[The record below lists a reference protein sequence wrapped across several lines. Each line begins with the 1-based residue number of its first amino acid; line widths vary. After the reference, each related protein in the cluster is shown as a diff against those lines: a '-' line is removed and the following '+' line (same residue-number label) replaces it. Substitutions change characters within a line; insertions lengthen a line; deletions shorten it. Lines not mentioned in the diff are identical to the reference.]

1 MVTFSTPRCIYGI
14 MKALFNIIAK
24 STGITLYIMILSC
37 GVVYAQR
44 PEIRSVDKT
53 STSMSETVTIKGTN
67 FGSDATKLVVYFGAV
82 KGTILTVTNQ
92 LIEVEVPAGATYES
106 ISVTNLVSG
115 LTGYSTEAF
124 LLSFSGK
131 HPFDATNLNSQTDFD
146 AANKLY
152 EHCLCDLDND
162 EKPDIATANNGT
174 PTSPSN
180 SIAILRNTSTIG
192 TVSFTKTLYGIGSP
206 SLSIR
211 CGDLNGDGKKDLVV
225 VDGNS
230 ASGRVFI
237 LQNNSTGPGDINFTT
252 TTITLTGRKNSLV
265 EIADLDLNGRPEL
278 LITDQG
284 SNVIS
289 VLINQSTT
297 SVINF
302 AASPIIIT
310 ITDPDPVKSVAS
322 TDGIIVEDL
331 NGDYLPE
338 IVTSQYQTNTSNL
351 FIVENKS
358 TPGTIAVGTITR
370 LDIGNTVKRI
380 RIGDLDND
388 GRKDIAVT
396 QLLGPSISIFLNQG
410 SNSINFGSPIVITT
424 EAGAW
429 GLDFGDLDG
438 DGKID
443 IAVAA
448 IVETKLT
455 LLNNESTPGSI
466 AFSKQTVN
474 TSHVTRSIIIG
485 DLDGD
490 GKPDLSFTSIDVG
503 SIVFSKVSTIRNGSC
518 VFPSI
523 TPKQTPL
530 TLCTGALPY
539 KLSATVSKGS
549 YYEWRKNGSV
559 VSCGLNQNTF
569 DVTAATG
576 TGMYTV
582 RVIAEGGT
590 CASAT
595 GCVQESDGIDITV
608 VAGTA
613 GATTPANN
621 GPVCLGGTLNLSI
634 NTLAG
639 VTYEWTGPEGYTG
652 TGTTPT
658 PVANFSLE
666 KAGLYYVDVRV
677 GSCLLRR
684 QSTLVQAVDVP
695 TFTITPADELVICQG
710 AATQNL
716 EVVPND
722 PAYTYQWFKDGA
734 AVSTGA
740 QLPITSVPAS
750 SGNYTVKAGN
760 AGCSVNIETAPVK
773 VTITT
778 TITANFT
785 APGTACANQKVKF
798 TNASTSDASV
808 TTFYNWNFDDGKTS
822 TEKDPEHIFTSAASY
837 DVTLTVSYKDNS
849 CAETKMIPITITAA
863 PAVSITN
870 PNNDYTFCEGA
881 TLLLQVN
888 GTFTAYSWSTGATT
902 SSIEVGEEGTYSV
915 DVTATNGCILTAS
928 RIVETLPAPSVLVTA
943 TPPQINEGEPSQ
955 LAASGLE
962 NYSWEPAE
970 TLSQASIANPVA
982 TPLVSTAYKVTGLDA
997 NGCEGTAT
1005 IEVKVAGDAI
1015 VTKLKPGNFISPN
1028 NDGPNEQWVV
1038 ENILTYPQCGITIYD
1053 EKGVKV
1059 FEAKP
1064 YQNNWDG
1071 TFNGKKLPDG
1081 VYYYIIR
1088 CDGEESAPRAGS
1100 ITLIR

>member
-1 MVTFSTPRCIYGI
+1 

-24 STGITLYIMILSC
+24 PTGITLYIMMLAC
-37 GVVYAQR
+37 CVVYAQR

-53 STSMSETVTIKGTN
+53 SSSMSEKVTIMGSN
-67 FGSDATKLVVYFGAV
+67 FGTDATKLAVYFGAV
-82 KGTILTVTNQ
+82 KGTILTVSNQ
-92 LIEVEVPAGATYES
+92 MIEVEVPAGTTYES

-115 LTGYSTEAF
+115 LTGYSTTSF

-131 HPFDATNLNSQTDFD
+131 HPFDAAKLGTQTDFD

-162 EKPDIATANNGT
+162 GKPDIATANNGT
-174 PTSPSN
+174 PTVPSN

-192 TVSFTKTLYGIGSP
+192 TISFTKTLYGIGSP

-225 VDGNS
+225 VDGYS
-230 ASGRVFI
+230 TSGRIFI
-237 LQNNSTGPGDINFTT
+237 LQNNSTGPGNINFTT
-252 TTITLTGRKNSLV
+252 STITLTDRKNSLV
-265 EIADLDLNGRPEL
+265 EIADFDLNGKPEL

-289 VLINQSTT
+289 ILTNQSTA

-302 AASPIIIT
+302 AVSPIIIT
-310 ITDPDPVKSVAS
+310 ITDAEKVAS

-331 NGDYLPE
+331 NGDYFPE

-358 TPGTIAVGTITR
+358 TPGTIAVGTTTK
-370 LDIGNTVKRI
+370 LNIGNTVKRI
-380 RIGDLDND
+380 RVGDLDSD
-388 GRKDIAVT
+388 GKKDIAVT
-396 QLLGPSISIFLNQG
+396 QLLGPSVSIFPNQG
-410 SNSINFGSPIVITT
+410 SNSINFGSPIIIPT
-424 EAGAW
+424 EAGPW
-429 GLDFGDLDG
+429 GLDFGDIDG

-448 IVETKLT
+448 IGETKLS
-455 LLNNESTPGSI
+455 LLNNESTPGNI
-466 AFSKQTVN
+466 AFTKQTVN
-474 TSHVTRSIIIG
+474 TSHITRSIIIA

-490 GKPDLSFTSIDVG
+490 GKPDLSFTSVDVG

-518 VFPSI
+518 MLPSI
-523 TPKQTPL
+523 APKQTPL

-539 KLSATVSKGS
+539 KLYATVSKGS
-549 YYEWRKNGSV
+549 YYEWRKNGAV

-569 DVTAATG
+569 DVTAASG
-576 TGMYTV
+576 TGVYTV

-595 GCVQESDGIDITV
+595 GCVEESDGIDITI

-634 NTLAG
+634 NNIAG
-639 VTYEWTGPEGYTG
+639 VTYEWTGPQGYTG
-652 TGTTPT
+652 TGTAPT
-658 PVANFSLE
+658 PVTNFSLD
-666 KAGLYYVDVRV
+666 KAGLYHVDVKV
-677 GSCLLRR
+677 GSCLLRK
-684 QSTLVQAVDVP
+684 QSTLVQAVDIP
-695 TFTITPADELVICQG
+695 TFSISPANELVLCQG
-710 AATQNL
+710 APSQNL

-722 PAYTYQWFKDGA
+722 PAYTYQWFKDGV
-734 AVSTGA
+734 AVGTGA
-740 QLPITSVPAS
+740 QLAITSVPSS
-750 SGNYTVKAGN
+750 SGNYIVKAGN
-760 AGCSVNIETAPVK
+760 TGCSVNIETAPVK

-778 TITANFT
+778 TITANFS
-785 APGTACANQKVKF
+785 APATACANQKVKF
-798 TNASTSDASV
+798 TNGSTSDASV

-822 TEKDPEHIFTSAASY
+822 TEKDPEHIFTSANTY
-837 DVTLTVSYKDNS
+837 DVTLTVSYAGNS
-849 CAETKMIPITITAA
+849 CAETKTIPITITAA

-870 PNNDYTFCEGA
+870 PSNDYTFCEGA

-888 GTFTAYSWSTGATT
+888 GTFTGYAWSTGATT
-902 SSIEVGEEGTYSV
+902 SSIEVSEEGTYSV
-915 DVTATNGCILTAS
+915 DVTATNGCVLTAS
-928 RIVETLPAPSVLVTA
+928 RIVETLPAPSVIVTA
-943 TPPQINEGEPSQ
+943 TPPQINEGESSQ
-955 LAASGLE
+955 LTASGLE

-970 TLSQASIANPVA
+970 TLSQSSIANPVA
-982 TPLVSTAYKVTGLDA
+982 TPLATTAYKVTGLDA

-1028 NDGPNEQWVV
+1028 NDGPNELWVV
-1038 ENILTYPQCGITIYD
+1038 ENIMTYPQCGITIYD

>member
-1 MVTFSTPRCIYGI
+1 
-14 MKALFNIIAK
+14 
-24 STGITLYIMILSC
+24 
-37 GVVYAQR
+37 
-44 PEIRSVDKT
+44 
-53 STSMSETVTIKGTN
+53 MSETVTIKGSN
-67 FGSDATKLVVYFGAV
+67 FGTDATKLAVYFGAV
-82 KGTILTVTNQ
+82 KATILTVSNQ
-92 LIEVEVPAGATYES
+92 LIEVQVPAGTTYES

-115 LTGYSTEAF
+115 LTGYSNNPF

-131 HPFDATNLNSQTDFD
+131 HPFDATKLGSQTDFD
-146 AANKLY
+146 AADKLY

-162 EKPDIATANNGT
+162 GKPDIATANNGT

-192 TVSFTKTLYGIGSP
+192 TISFTKTLYGIGSA

-225 VDGNS
+225 ADGNS
-230 ASGRVFI
+230 SSGRIFI

-252 TTITLTGRKNSLV
+252 NIITLTDRKNSLI

-284 SNVIS
+284 TNVIS

-302 AASPIIIT
+302 AASPIIIS
-310 ITDPDPVKSVAS
+310 ITSSDPTKPVAS

-331 NGDYLPE
+331 NGDYFPE
-338 IVTSQYQTNTSNL
+338 IVTSQYQTNSSNL
-351 FIVENKS
+351 FIVENQS
-358 TPGTIAVGTITR
+358 TPGTIAVGTITK

-396 QLLGPSISIFLNQG
+396 QLLGPSVSIFPNQG
-410 SNSINFGSPIVITT
+410 SNSINFGSPVVITT

-448 IVETKLT
+448 IGETKMS

-466 AFSKQTVN
+466 TFTKQTIN
-474 TSHVTRSIIIG
+474 TSYITRSIIIG

-490 GKPDLSFTSIDVG
+490 GKPDISFTSVDKTGIPA
-503 SIVFSKVSTIRNGSC
+503 SKVSVFRNRSC
-518 VFPSI
+518 VFPIIS
-523 TPKQTPL
+523 PAETPL

-539 KLSATVSKGS
+539 KLYATASKGS
-549 YYEWRKNGSV
+549 YYEWRKNGTV

-576 TGMYTV
+576 TGVYTV

-595 GCVQESDGIDITV
+595 GCVEESDGIDITV

-613 GATTPANN
+613 GATTPTNN
-621 GPVCLGGTLNLSI
+621 GPICLGGQLNLSI
-634 NTLAG
+634 NSIAG

-652 TGTTPT
+652 TGATPP
-658 PVANFSLE
+658 PVPSFSIE
-666 KAGLYYVDVRV
+666 KSGLYYVDVRV

-684 QSTLVQAVDVP
+684 QSTLVEAVNVP
-695 TFTITPADELVICQG
+695 AFSISPADELVVCQG

-716 EVVPND
+716 EVIPND
-722 PAYTYQWFKDGA
+722 PSYTYQWFKDGA
-734 AVSTGA
+734 PVATGA

-760 AGCSVNIETAPVK
+760 VGCSVDIETAPVK

-785 APGTACANQKVKF
+785 APATACANQKVKF
-798 TNASTSDASV
+798 TNGSASDASV

-822 TEKDPEHIFTSAASY
+822 TEKDPEHIFTSASTY
-837 DVTLTVSYKDNS
+837 DVTLTVSYKGNS
-849 CAETKMIPITITAA
+849 CAETKTIPITITAA
-863 PAVSITN
+863 PAVAITN
-870 PNNDYTFCEGA
+870 PGNDYTFCDGA
-881 TLLLQVN
+881 TLPLQVT
-888 GTFTAYSWSTGATT
+888 GTFTGYSWSTGATT
-902 SSIEVGEEGTYSV
+902 PSIEVSEEGTYTV

-928 RIVETLPAPSVLVTA
+928 RTVETLPAPAVIVTA
-943 TPPQINEGEPSQ
+943 TPPQINEGESSQ

-962 NYSWEPAE
+962 SYTWEPAE
-970 TLSQASIANPVA
+970 TLSQATIANPVA
-982 TPLVSTAYKVTGLDA
+982 TPLVSTVYKVTGLDA
-997 NGCEGTAT
+997 NGCEGSAT
-1005 IEVKVAGDAI
+1005 IDVKVAGDAI

-1059 FEAKP
+1059 YEAKP